1 MEKYNVDLFVAN
13 VRFLLN
19 EEQLSKGDFE
29 RAVGVSTGYLS
40 HIEKAKAKPSVNF
53 LLGISSLFGVSIN
66 ALLLSDLQKRSAFD
80 DKMQAFIQK
89 LCKDTETQ
97 KLEWVTESS
106 TTLLN
111 NGSVNRSL
119 LHLDAIKARKAKDEV
134 KLGKEWYYY
143 QMGNGMYVCLL
154 LVDDT
159 EELWMTEPNG
169 TNNYICSGEAN
180 AILGI
185 ELMTLYRTVKN
196 RIPLSQTII
205 QAIDKFI
212 EEP

>member
-1 MEKYNVDLFVAN
+1 MEKYNVDLFVNN

-19 EEQLSKGDFE
+19 EAQWSKGDFE
-29 RAVGVSTGYLS
+29 RTVGVSTGYLS
-40 HIEKAKAKPSVNF
+40 NIERAKSKPSVNF

-66 ALLLSDLQKRSAFD
+66 ALLLSDLQERSAFNT
-80 DKMQAFIQK
+80 KMQTFIQK
-89 LCKDTETQ
+89 LYKNTMAK

-106 TTLLN
+106 
-111 NGSVNRSL
+111 SSL
-119 LHLDAIKARKAKDEV
+119 LCKGSENRPLLQLDVIKARKSKNEV
-134 KLGKEWYYY
+134 KLEKEWYYY
-143 QMGNGMYVCLL
+143 QMENGIYVCLL

-169 TNNYICSGEAN
+169 TNNYICSGETD
-180 AILGI
+180 AILAI
-185 ELMTLYRTVKN
+185 ALQTLYKTVKN
-196 RIPLSQTII
+196 RILLPRTII